1 MWGKCSSRA
10 WGRTCAEKLWADD
23 MEVAVPRIPVPTKS
37 EALRF
42 ARSGRMQF
50 LTNGTSDI
58 RAIVYDNAGVVA
70 GRLQR
75 IRSMNRNEISVI
87 GASRTSTYAIQSGG
101 AWFDFMVLNRRSLD
115 SGFPIR
121 LSAQR
126 VTKNHIQPSL
136 EKIVGTSSNVKDV
149 YPRKMLKMRLEND
162 WSGRKDLNL
171 RPPGRE
177 VYPGRGQF
185 SSKTS
190 GEHLPGS
197 FDDRFFI
204 SPVA

>member
-1 MWGKCSSRA
+1 
-10 WGRTCAEKLWADD
+10 

-136 EKIVGTSSNVKDV
+136 EKIVGDQFKREGRLSSQDAENEAGERLVGEKRFESSPPGSRSISWEGSIFLEDKRRTSS
-149 YPRKMLKMRLEND
+149 RKL
-162 WSGRKDLNL
+162 
-171 RPPGRE
+171 
-177 VYPGRGQF
+177 
-185 SSKTS
+185 
-190 GEHLPGS
+190 
-197 FDDRFFI
+197 
-204 SPVA
+204 